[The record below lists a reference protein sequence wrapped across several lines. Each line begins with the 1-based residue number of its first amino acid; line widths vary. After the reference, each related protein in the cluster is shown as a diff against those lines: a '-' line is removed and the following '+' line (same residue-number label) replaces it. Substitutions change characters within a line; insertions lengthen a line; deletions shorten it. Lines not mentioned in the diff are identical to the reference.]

1 MFEIKDLFCA
11 PVGYMRMKNH
21 APVNVFM
28 CSKLTV
34 HPAPYVHILAAGC
47 INFSSY
53 APGWCIF
60 FPHNEYLYIG
70 MCM

>member
-34 HPAPYVHILAAGC
+34 HPALLAAMHPVG
-47 INFSSY
+47 
-53 APGWCIF
+53 AF
-60 FPHNEYLYIG
+60 FFHIMNTFI
-70 MCM
+70 